1 MDITMSKFPDW
12 MTKVFLEWQTQQGK
26 RKTLEEFATYIGVS
40 RPLVNMWMNGNQ
52 KPGAENIKLLG
63 DLFGDEIYDALE
75 IPRPNPYLQKLNR
88 VWEFLPEEIQ
98 KKFFEE
104 AEKYE
109 TQNVTERV
117 QKVPKRRKTSKPE

>member
-1 MDITMSKFPDW
+1 MSKFPDW

-52 KPGAENIKLLG
+52 KPGADNIKLLG

-75 IPRPNPYLQKLNR
+75 NVSLSSAPVGAPLYRHSI
-88 VWEFLPEEIQ
+88 
-98 KKFFEE
+98 FFE
-104 AEKYE
+104 ADLPIANRR
-109 TQNVTERV
+109 T
-117 QKVPKRRKTSKPE
+117 KRPRS